1 MSRGDHPRKPLV
13 LCATRSAIAEAERLL
28 PVGVVLENAVS
39 DAITRGDVRGGATR
53 PGAECAVELHQHG
66 VEVRVRRTRSASSGR
81 RAWIPVGVSR
91 AEQRRPA

>member
-1 MSRGDHPRKPLV
+1 VSDHPRRPLV

-28 PVGVVLENAVS
+28 PVGVVLENLVS

-53 PGAECAVELHQHG
+53 DGAECAVELHEFG

-81 RAWIPVGVSR
+81 RAWIPVAV
-91 AEQRRPA
+91 APAADRRRIA